1 LWDFSGK
8 ESKVRIIG
16 IDLATTAKH
25 RAIIAD
31 GRSQFISPLIKFDT
45 RLADLEWLRARALRE
60 AEPEEELVVVMEA
73 TDINWYPVAV
83 YFGQWGATVHVVNP
97 RMAADLA
104 RFYKRHA
111 RSDRLSAQVLARL
124 PLVNP
129 ESLYPLVLSGADCL
143 ALQRGCKELDR
154 LTVQIS
160 AHKNRLQ
167 AIDRLGWP
175 GLKGRVFKAA
185 AGVVTRWFRDHFY
198 DPRQV
203 VDAGVEGLR
212 QAWRGAEAYNEDE
225 EWIEPLVELAQELLV
240 LYGDQGAYLDYQAL
254 ADEVRREQQ
263 RLALVE
269 ADAQNVRLHI
279 TRPRYRQLHPS
290 RNLQSLRGVGQDGA
304 AVYTAFVGAPERFP
318 SHRAFR
324 GWSGMVPRSRQSG
337 ESESKGL
344 RISQAGPNLVKKY
357 AYLDA
362 DAARQWDPQ
371 IAAIYYE
378 QMVHKGKHHTQAV
391 CACAT
396 HLLDRV
402 RVILSEDRAYEL
414 RDVDGTPVT
423 PQQGRAIVLERYT
436 VPKEVRQRNNRRA
449 RRQRAEQQAERTEKR
464 RSRSR

>member
-1 LWDFSGK
+1 M
-8 ESKVRIIG
+8 RIIG

-31 GRSQFISPLIKFDT
+31 GRSRFISPLLKLDT
-45 RLADLEWLRARALRE
+45 RLADLEQLRARALE
-60 AEPEEELVVVMEA
+60 GTEPGEELVVVMEA

-83 YFGQWGATVHVVNP
+83 YFCQHAATVHVINP

-111 RSDRLSAQVLARL
+111 RSDRLAAKVLARL
-124 PLVNP
+124 PLVSP
-129 ESLYPLVLSGADCL
+129 ESVYPLVLSGADHL

-175 GLKGRVFKAA
+175 GLKRRVFKDPVGPAA
-185 AGVVTRWFRDHFY
+185 RWFRAHFY
-198 DPRQV
+198 EPRQV
-203 VDAGVEGLR
+203 VAAGIDRLR
-212 QAWRGAEAYNEDE
+212 QVWRAAAVYNGDED
-225 EWIEPLVELAQELLV
+225 WIGSLVELAQELLD
-240 LYGDQGAYLDYQAL
+240 LYGDQQTYLDYAAL
-254 ADEVRREQQ
+254 ADEVCREQQ
-263 RLALVE
+263 RLAAVE
-269 ADAQNVRLHI
+269 ADAHHVRLRV

-290 RNLQSLRGVGQDGA
+290 RNLETMQGVGQDGA
-304 AVYTAFVGAPERFP
+304 AVYTSFVGMPGRFV
-318 SHRAFR
+318 SNRAFR
-324 GWSGMVPRSRQSG
+324 GWSGMVPRSHQSG

-344 RISQAGPNLVKKY
+344 RLSQAGPNLVKKY

-362 DAARQWDPQ
+362 DTARQRDPQ
-371 IAAIYYE
+371 IAALYYD
-378 QMVHKGKHHTQAV
+378 QMVNKGKHHTQAV

-402 RVILSEDRAYEL
+402 RVILTQDRPYEL

-423 PQQGRAIVLERYT
+423 SQQAQAIIAERYT
-436 VPKEVRQRNNRRA
+436 VPKEVRERNNRRA
-449 RRQRAEQQAERTEKR
+449 RRERAERQAERKEQR

>member
-1 LWDFSGK
+1 LWDLSGK
-8 ESKVRIIG
+8 ESNVRIIG

-31 GRSQFISPLIKFDT
+31 GRSQFVSPVIELST
-45 RLADLEWLRARALRE
+45 RLADLERLRARALKG
-60 AEPEEELVVVMEA
+60 AEPDEELVVVMEA

-83 YFGQWGATVHVVNP
+83 YFSQHAATVHVVNP
-97 RMAADLA
+97 RISADLA

-111 RSDRLSAQVLARL
+111 RSDRLSAKVLARL
-124 PLVNP
+124 PLVSP
-129 ESLYPLVLSGADCL
+129 ESVYPLVLSGADYL
-143 ALQRGCKELDR
+143 ALQRECKELDR

-175 GLKGRVFKAA
+175 DLKPRVFKAP
-185 AGVVTRWFRDHFY
+185 AGLVTRWFRDHFY
-198 DPRQV
+198 DPQQV
-203 VDAGVEGLR
+203 VAAGVDGLR
-212 QAWRGAEAYNEDE
+212 QAWRAAEGYNEDE
-225 EWIEPLVELAQELLV
+225 DWVEPLMELAQELLE
-240 LYGDQGAYLDYQAL
+240 LYGDQGVYLDYAAL
-254 ADEVRREQQ
+254 AGEVRREQH
-263 RLALVE
+263 RLAILE
-269 ADAQNVRLHI
+269 AEAHHVRLHI
-279 TRPRYRQLHPS
+279 TRPRYRQLHAS
-290 RNLQSLRGVGQDGA
+290 RNLQTLRGVGQDGA
-304 AVYTAFVGAPERFP
+304 AVYTAFVGKPDRFACN
-318 SHRAFR
+318 RAFR
-324 GWSGMVPRSRQSG
+324 GWSGMVPCSRQSG

-344 RISQAGPNLVKKY
+344 RLSQAGPDLIKKY

-402 RVILSEDRAYEL
+402 RVILTEDRAYEL

-423 PQQGRAIVLERYT
+423 PQQARAIVVERYT
-436 VPKEVRQRNNRRA
+436 VPKEVRQHNNRRA
-449 RRQRAEQQAERTEKR
+449 RRQRAEQQAERKEQR

>member
-1 LWDFSGK
+1 LENWSRK
-8 ESKVRIIG
+8 ESNVRIIG
-16 IDLATTAKH
+16 IDLATTARH

-31 GRSQFISPLIKFDT
+31 GRNRFISPLLKFHT
-45 RLADLEWLRARALRE
+45 QLADLERLRARALQD
-60 AEPEEELVVVMEA
+60 AGPEEELVVVMEA

-83 YFGQWGATVHVVNP
+83 YFLQHGATVHVVNP

-111 RSDRLSAQVLARL
+111 QSDRLAAKVLARL
-124 PLVNP
+124 PLVSP
-129 ESLYPLVLSGADCL
+129 DSVYPLVLAGADYL
-143 ALQRGCKELDR
+143 ALQRGCQELDR

-175 GLKGRVFKAA
+175 GLKRRVFRSPAS
-185 AGVVTRWFRDHFY
+185 GVARWFRAHFY
-198 DPRQV
+198 NPQQV
-203 VDAGVEGLR
+203 VVAGVAGLR
-212 QAWRGAEAYNEDE
+212 QAWRAADAYNEDE

-240 LYGDQGAYLDYQAL
+240 LYGEQGADVDFEAL
-254 ADEVRREQQ
+254 SDEVRREQR

-269 ADAQNVRLHI
+269 ADAHEVRLHV
-279 TRPRYRQLHPS
+279 TRPRYRQLHAS
-290 RNLQSLRGVGQDGA
+290 RNLETLPGVGQDGA
-304 AVYTAFVGAPERFP
+304 AVYIAFVGAPERFA
-318 SHRAFR
+318 STRAFR

-344 RISQAGPNLVKKY
+344 HLSQAGPNLIKKY

-362 DAARQWDPQ
+362 DTARRWDPQ
-371 IAAIYYE
+371 IAAVYYD

-402 RVILSEDRAYEL
+402 RVILSEDRPYQL
-414 RDVDGTPVT
+414 RDVDGRPVSK
-423 PQQGRAIVLERYT
+423 QEARQIILERYT
-436 VPKEVRQRNNRRA
+436 VPEEVRKRNNRRA
-449 RRQRAEQQAERTEKR
+449 RRQRAEEQAERKEER
-464 RSRSR
+464 RSRPR